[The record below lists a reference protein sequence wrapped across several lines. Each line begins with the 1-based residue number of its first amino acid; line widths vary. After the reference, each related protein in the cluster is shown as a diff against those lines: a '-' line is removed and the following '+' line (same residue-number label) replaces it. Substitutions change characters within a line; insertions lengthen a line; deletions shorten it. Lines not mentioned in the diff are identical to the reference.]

1 MVATLREMLLAP
13 EVQPQVVADC
23 QALVKQELS
32 AKSGVSATAI
42 KLAYKMVTTFAPG
55 YYQSSVESMLPD
67 MTGQLEP
74 FWADFITTGGSEFG
88 DYLAKRGD
96 EVAEALLVV
105 TDAMAT
111 RFRPSRDCQGL
122 QIRPRRREQA
132 HRDCAAEPR
141 RHGSEVRDLTARAGQ
156 LGELLG
162 ARPAQEG
169 AAIIVGAL
177 SRAGS

>member
-13 EVQPQVVADC
+13 EVQPQVVVDC
-23 QALVKQELS
+23 QDLVKQELS

-105 TDAMAT
+105 TDAMA
-111 RFRPSRDCQGL
+111 SRSD
-122 QIRPRRREQA
+122 R
-132 HRDCAAEPR
+132 AAIVKAYK
-141 RHGSEVRDLTARAGQ
+141 SVRGGASKHIETA
-156 LGELLG
+156 LPNLG
-162 ARPAQEG
+162 AMVQKYAT
-169 AAIIVGAL
+169 
-177 SRAGS
+177 